1 MMSINY
7 KKWVLAAS
15 VIWMGSIAGPIS
27 SVSNADKASP
37 APSGPVTHQPESP
50 PVSVASIGMS
60 GFGFSQPAQRL
71 KETVDRVLE
80 IITDERLSLDLGSQR
95 KALFLE
101 IGKRF
106 NYRQMAESSLGNYWK
121 GLSRKDRDRF
131 VGLFKKLL
139 EKSYV
144 HLIEDYKSGTVHYLG
159 EKVNG
164 KFASIKTQVLSQG
177 KSISVNYKLV
187 RHDNDWRIYD
197 FVVEGVSLVRKY
209 RSQFS
214 RVIRKNSIQG
224 LYILLKDQTL

>member
-1 MMSINY
+1 MSLNY
-7 KKWVLAAS
+7 KKWVLVAS
-15 VIWMGSIAGPIS
+15 VIWVGSFAGPVS
-27 SVSNADKASP
+27 SISNADKASP
-37 APSGPVTHQPESP
+37 HPSGLVVHPSESQ

-71 KETVDRVLE
+71 KETVDHVLE
-80 IITDERLSLDLGSQR
+80 IITDERLSQDLGSQR
-95 KALFLE
+95 RALFLE

-106 NYRQMAESSLGNYWK
+106 DYRQMAESSMGNYWK
-121 GLSRKDRDRF
+121 ELSLKDRERF

-139 EKSYV
+139 EKSYI
-144 HLIEDYKSGTVHYLG
+144 HLIEDYKNGTVHYLG

-164 KFASIKTQVLSQG
+164 KFASIKTQVLGQG

-214 RVIRKNSIQG
+214 QVIRKNSIQD
-224 LYILLKDQTL
+224 LYILLKDQTA